1 MQSLMERTSEQKT
14 PGTDFLEEIY
24 KRKEEEK
31 RIRFKQAEMNQD

>member
-1 MQSLMERTSEQKT
+1 MERTTVQKT

-31 RIRFKQAEMNQD
+31 RIRFKQAEESQK